1 MKSSQL
7 RFLLTTDHQNKLTE
21 VYDTS
26 FKTVPQIHLHFAKQP
41 KFQHGVKATLFPRT
55 FYVPPPL
62 LPRTQFSTG
71 QNGLLARPYVKP
83 DP

>member
-26 FKTVPQIHLHFAKQP
+26 FQTVPQIHLHFAKQP
-41 KFQHGVKATLFPRT
+41 KFQHGVKAILFPRT
-55 FYVPPPL
+55 FYIPPPSYHGHNFQRV
-62 LPRTQFSTG
+62 RTVYSH
-71 QNGLLARPYVKP
+71 AHM
-83 DP
+83 